1 MDRRQLD
8 HLCTLARLHLADDEI
23 AEFERKFTRLLVFVE
38 AIQAYQ
44 PQTEGAPLTLKESV
58 GLRLD
63 TKRGFS
69 WPEGT
74 AHDYKVPRI
83 IDFEGGG

>member
-8 HLCTLARLHLADDEI
+8 HLCTLARLQLADDEI
-23 AEFERKFTRLLVFVE
+23 SEFERKFTRLMGFVE
-38 AIQAYQ
+38 AIKAYQ
-44 PQTEGAPLTLKESV
+44 PQTKGEPLALKESV
-58 GLRLD
+58 DLRLD
-63 TKRGFS
+63 NKQGFN
-69 WPEGT
+69 WPKGS